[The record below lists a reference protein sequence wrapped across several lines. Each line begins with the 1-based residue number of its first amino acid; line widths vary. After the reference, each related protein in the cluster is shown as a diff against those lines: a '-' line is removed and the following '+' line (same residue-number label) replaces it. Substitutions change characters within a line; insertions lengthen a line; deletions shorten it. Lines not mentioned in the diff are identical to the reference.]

1 MTNFFGV
8 KKIHLKTRRIKFKP
22 FLRFTCGKI
31 YLREKYAELSN
42 KELVADIF
50 RHYANARSF
59 NPIEKYFDNLPKW
72 DGKKRAEELFINW
85 LRVKD
90 SPFSRQATKIW
101 LLAAMSRALKPGCTF
116 QAAIVLQGPQCIGKS
131 HILEMLGGEWY
142 GVLNDNVDDSHA
154 IDAIQNKWIVEMK
167 EMSAARKADVNKI
180 KSFID
185 ASSDNRRAAYE
196 RKAADVPRP
205 NVFAITVNDENFL
218 RDRTGNRRFW
228 ILKSQSKM
236 FDFVK
241 KVDGEKL
248 NEEYIRQIWAE
259 VKVMYAEMF
268 KDGFN
273 DKLLKLSAENEI
285 IAEKIA
291 SGFLQDDGQ
300 QGEIQAFLDIPIPE
314 NEIWDLFTKDER
326 KKFFAENCIKLYRD
340 ELEERHKAKH
350 GRNGSADIGA
360 TLDKYEVKFKNE
372 NGIQGTKLCKIY
384 GTVRRDHICA
394 AEIRNEYFTT
404 NDKRISA
411 QSLNEILPQIEGWEL
426 GNRIIDSAYGDQK
439 KVFWRKPTDS
449 TAQADTPTQ
458 TDSTTPPNEEKIEPA
473 TADPFKGEIV
483 DDDNMPF

>member
-1 MTNFFGV
+1 MTRIFFV
-8 KKIHLKTRRIKFKP
+8 FLKCPIWRKEIKSNELWTDSDDAE
-22 FLRFTCGKI
+22 LRF

-180 KSFID
+180 KSFLD

-241 KVDGEKL
+241 EVDGKVLDE
-248 NEEYIRQIWAE
+248 NYIKQVWAE

-268 KDGFN
+268 KNGFN
-273 DKLLKLSAENEI
+273 DKFLRLSAENEI

-291 SGFLQDDGQ
+291 SGFLQDDGL
-300 QGEIQAFLDIPIPE
+300 QGEIQAFVDIPIPE
-314 NEIWDLFTKDER
+314 NEIWELLTKDER
-326 KKFFAENCIKLYRD
+326 NKFFKENQIKLYADDIQKRY
-340 ELEERHKAKH
+340 EAKH
-350 GRNGSADIGA
+350 GRKGCADFAAIISKYRDTYTNDNGQQV
-360 TLDKYEVKFKNE
+360 TN
-372 NGIQGTKLCKIY
+372 LCKIY
-384 GTVRRDHICA
+384 GAVKREHICA
-394 AEIRNEYFTT
+394 AEIRNEYFAA

-411 QSLNEILPQIEGWEL
+411 QALNEILPQIEGWEL
-426 GNRIIDSAYGDQK
+426 GKQIKRDSAYGDQK
-439 KVFWRKPTDS
+439 KVFWRKPETDSPAPTAPTDS
-449 TAQADTPTQ
+449 T
-458 TDSTTPPNEEKIEPA
+458 NEKEIEPA
-473 TADPFKGEIV
+473 TDDFATNIDEIEVPF
-483 DDDNMPF
+483 